1 MRIAALVPCLSLASG
16 YVFRPEDE
24 ADFRNPNLPGLFNY
38 TESQFDV
45 ATGSSYWT
53 SSYITGDDGRQYL
66 AINHLL
72 TTYAP
77 TPVCRSSI
85 LDLET
90 RDYWV
95 DLTYCLPKNG
105 SGFDNGLPLVADYGT
120 YAFGS
125 KSADSVASMY
135 TYAHTDKSFSFDLEW
150 TLSSRVMLNGGSG
163 IIPFGAVP
171 VNATEWG
178 VPAGRTEGTITIDN
192 KTIAVDPENSFTWYD
207 RQISHGAPKN
217 WTWFELNF
225 PGSAIKASVW
235 AWDLPGHETARF
247 ATVRVGDSYHVLTH
261 KLDFDSART
270 WTSPNSNITYP
281 LAWNITFENGDH
293 LSITSL
299 RDDQEMYGGKALVD
313 SAYEG
318 FIEVKGSFF
327 GQEEGFGVVEI
338 VSVF

>member
-1 MRIAALVPCLSLASG
+1 MRIATLVPYLSMGAG

-24 ADFRNPNLPGLFNY
+24 ADFKNPNLPGLFNY

-45 ATGSSYWT
+45 AAGSSYWT

-105 SGFDNGLPLVADYGT
+105 SGFDNGLPLQADYGT

-235 AWDLPGHETARF
+235 AWNLPGDETARF
-247 ATVRVGDSYHVLTH
+247 ATVRDLDLAQLQHHLPARVEHHV
-261 KLDFDSART
+261 
-270 WTSPNSNITYP
+270 
-281 LAWNITFENGDH
+281 ENGDH
-293 LSITSL
+293 LSIASI
-299 RDDQEMYGGKALVD
+299 RDDQEMYGSKALVD